1 ERPPAASQR
10 VGEGTFIGAPNS
22 YNRPVEIIIR
32 GETPEERAASEDILR
47 AAYGREAET
56 RLVQTLRLSAEY
68 NPKLSVVA
76 ANGPEI
82 LGYALYA
89 RVSLVGNPGV
99 PCAALAA
106 MAVKEDRR
114 RLGVAERLVR
124 HGLERCRGI
133 GIQLV
138 FAAGLPQYFSRIGFR
153 PAVTAGL
160 KPDWAVP
167 DDQFTVFDLHGSK
180 LGQVQGTVSYPP
192 AFHGTT

>member
-1 ERPPAASQR
+1 M
-10 VGEGTFIGAPNS
+10 
-22 YNRPVEIIIR
+22 EIIIR
-32 GETPEERAASEDILR
+32 GETPDERHAAENIVR
-47 AAYGREAET
+47 TAYGRDAEVQ
-56 RLVQTLRLSAEY
+56 LLQTLRLSAEF

-76 ANGPEI
+76 ANGPEL

-89 RVSLVGNPGV
+89 RVTVVGTSVV
-99 PCAALAA
+99 PSAALAV

-124 HGLERCRGI
+124 HGLERCRGL

-138 FAAGLPQYFSRIGFR
+138 FAAGYPQYFERIGFR
-153 PAVTAGL
+153 PAAPLGF

-180 LGQVQGTVSYPP
+180 LGTVSGTVSYPA